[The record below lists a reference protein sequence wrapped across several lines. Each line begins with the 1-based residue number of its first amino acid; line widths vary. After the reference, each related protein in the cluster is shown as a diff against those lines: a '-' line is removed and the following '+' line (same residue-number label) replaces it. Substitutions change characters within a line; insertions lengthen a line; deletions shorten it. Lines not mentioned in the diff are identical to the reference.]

1 MCIRDSLYPPD
12 LRDQLYMDLSMT
24 LRAIVS
30 QRLVRRKD
38 GRRCAAVEVMV
49 NTPYIQE
56 LILNKR
62 IDEVREAMVQ
72 SSDRGMQSFDQSLY
86 ALYKSGAIELEEALE
101 NADSRANLE
110 AKINFGG

>member
-1 MCIRDSLYPPD
+1 
-12 LRDQLYMDLSMT
+12 
-24 LRAIVS
+24 
-30 QRLVRRKD
+30 
-38 GRRCAAVEVMV
+38 MV